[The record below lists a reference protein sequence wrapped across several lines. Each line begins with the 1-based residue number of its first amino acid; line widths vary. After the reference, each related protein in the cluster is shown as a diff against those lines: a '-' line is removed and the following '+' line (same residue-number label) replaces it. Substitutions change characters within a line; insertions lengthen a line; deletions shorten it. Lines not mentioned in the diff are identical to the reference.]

1 MRKCDHA
8 VLTGSS
14 QTNCSSKRPGDR
26 QAFLTLDLA
35 LGSSSAGSRFKLWSG
50 DFRLCELKHPAGHA
64 WRKAGERSWPIWRSS
79 AAVMVDLE
87 IKRNGRTNQF
97 SIVLVQGGDTIRC
110 MVSITSGDMKD
121 TRSDEEKE
129 QAALRKA
136 KALAQALDAA
146 IGES

>member
-1 MRKCDHA
+1 VRA
-8 VLTGSS
+8 EA
-14 QTNCSSKRPGDR
+14 PGR
-26 QAFLTLDLA
+26 IFVAQ
-35 LGSSSAGSRFKLWSG
+35 SRG
-50 DFRLCELKHPAGHA
+50 
-64 WRKAGERSWPIWRSS
+64 
-79 AAVMVDLE
+79 AVMVDLE
-87 IKRNGRTNQF
+87 VKRNGRTNQF
-97 SIVLVQGGDTIRC
+97 SIVLVQGSDTIRC

>member
-1 MRKCDHA
+1 
-8 VLTGSS
+8 
-14 QTNCSSKRPGDR
+14 
-26 QAFLTLDLA
+26 
-35 LGSSSAGSRFKLWSG
+35 
-50 DFRLCELKHPAGHA
+50 
-64 WRKAGERSWPIWRSS
+64 
-79 AAVMVDLE
+79 MVDLE
-87 IKRNGRTNQF
+87 VKRNGRTNQF
-97 SIVLVQGGDTIRC
+97 SIVLVQGSDTIRC